1 MKRIKLIT
9 LIAIV
14 ILAVS
19 CKKETLNL
27 KTATI
32 EKIINKDW
40 HPGGQTIDGADKLF
54 YCNMTNTY
62 RYNNNGDVFTTI
74 GTLVRGCTSRL
85 TVGSIEKGSYKISED
100 GKWIINN
107 PTTATQYD
115 SLQIKVLT
123 DSLLITTQSINESGP
138 LITIEERF
146 VVY

>member
-1 MKRIKLIT
+1 MNRIKLIQ
-9 LIAIV
+9 LAAIV

-32 EKIINKDW
+32 EKLINKDW
-40 HPGGQTIDGADKLF
+40 RPGGKTIDGEDQLF
-54 YCNMTNTY
+54 YCSMTNTY
-62 RYNNNGDVFTTI
+62 RYNNNGDIFTTV

-85 TVGSIEKGSYKISED
+85 TVGTVVKGSYKISDD
-100 GKWIINN
+100 GTWIINN

-123 DSLLITTQSINESGP
+123 DSLLITTQSIKESGTP
-138 LITIEERF
+138 ITIEERF